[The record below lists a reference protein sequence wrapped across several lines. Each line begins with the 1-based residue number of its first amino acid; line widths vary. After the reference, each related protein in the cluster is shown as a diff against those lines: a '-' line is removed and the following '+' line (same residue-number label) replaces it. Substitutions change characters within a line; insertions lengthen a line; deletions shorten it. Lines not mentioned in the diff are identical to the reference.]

1 MTIKDMSGNKAKISV
16 RVQPNA
22 TRSEVVFTNGVLL
35 VKVAAPPVKGKAN
48 KGLIT
53 LLSQVLGVNKG
64 ALAIIK
70 GHASRSKVITIDGLE
85 PEEVMKRL
93 SSFSGDATTSRVFH
107 Q

>member
-1 MTIKDMSGNKAKISV
+1 MSGNKAKISV

-22 TRSEVVFTNGVLL
+22 TRSEVAFINGVLL

-48 KGLIT
+48 KALIT

-70 GHASRSKVITIDGLE
+70 GHASRNKVITIDGLE
-85 PEEVMKRL
+85 PGEAMKRL
-93 SSFSGDATTSRVFH
+93 SSFSGGATSRVPR